1 MIVGLLGV
9 YEDGLRRG
17 PAVPVDPRTFI
28 KIPSGSDLT
37 VKLRAVTASGGD
49 KVLAGGVLSMT
60 VKRRPSDAPIIQR
73 QGVLVPADGP
83 GRCDFTFVPNDW
95 RQIDPLGN
103 GAHLLYDVWLLQA
116 GEQNALVPASPF
128 LLQPSVQLTVGGV
141 PPVPP
146 VVVGTNAGVY
156 STAPNDGAVLDVVYL
171 TAPDTVAPADNDDPP
186 KQPVIGFIRQRLDA
200 STVLVQYAGEL
211 SGFAGLVSGAT
222 YFLGA
227 APGAIT
233 PVAPTVSPSVLQRIG
248 FAKDSSTLVIFVD
261 RDFVVL

>member
-1 MIVGLLGV
+1 MVVELLGV
-9 YEDGLRRG
+9 FEDGFKRG
-17 PAVPVDPRTFI
+17 PTVPADPRTPI
-28 KIPSGSDLT
+28 AIPSGSDLT
-37 VKLRAVTASGGD
+37 VKLRAVTASGVD

-73 QGVLVPADGP
+73 QGVLVPSDGP
-83 GRCDFTFVPNDW
+83 GRCDFTFVPSDW

-103 GAHLLYDVWLLQA
+103 GARLLYDVWLLQA
-116 GEQNALVPASPF
+116 SEQNALVPASPF

-141 PPVPP
+141 PPTPP
-146 VVVGTNAGVY
+146 VVVGTNAGAY

-186 KQPVIGFIRQRLDA
+186 KQPVIGFIQQRLGPT
-200 STVLVQYAGEL
+200 SVIVQYAGEL
-211 SGFAGLVSGAT
+211 PGFSGLVSGAT

-227 APGAIT
+227 APGTIT
-233 PVAPTVSPSVLQRIG
+233 AVAPTVSPSTLQRIG
-248 FAKDSSTLVIFVD
+248 FAKDSSTLVIFID